1 MLENVY
7 IEVTLESLTKQYP
20 MGEQLKRAFS
30 EIANQAMAANM
41 LAEQNKLLK
50 VENDRLKTKILQM
63 GGSL

>member
-1 MLENVY
+1 MLENGY

-20 MGEQLKRAFS
+20 IGEQLKRAFS

-41 LAEQNKLLK
+41 LAERNKLLEI
-50 VENDRLKTKILQM
+50 ENDRLKTKILQM